1 MEHIV
6 GRLFRRRNR
15 EMAFQANWPWLQS
28 SCWARFVRSI
38 AGCWES
44 KPITAGLS
52 AVTECWF
59 VCWYGS
65 ICSWKHGL
73 SMWGKHFSD
82 PLLVKEVDIPK
93 WGVMYRG
100 LVNHNVY
107 FTFSTKCLKDNEGC
121 IKCQRVVVCDGS
133 VMFSALTPT
142 QVQGRFRSMSGI
154 FVTPWSRF

>member
-1 MEHIV
+1 MVASVPENMDCPCEVNIFLT
-6 GRLFRRRNR
+6 R
-15 EMAFQANWPWLQS
+15 
-28 SCWARFVRSI
+28 
-38 AGCWES
+38 
-44 KPITAGLS
+44 
-52 AVTECWF
+52 
-59 VCWYGS
+59 Y
-65 ICSWKHGL
+65 
-73 SMWGKHFSD
+73 
-82 PLLVKEVDIPK
+82 LLIKEVDIPK

-100 LVNHNVY
+100 LVNHIVY